1 MKIRLGKKTV
11 NDLESWFSDYVGAFR
26 YQCKELQQN
35 INLKIEHTGRVK
47 KEIISI
53 GTQLGLDKNELN
65 LAEIIALF
73 HDLGRFEQY
82 DRYKTFS
89 DRKSE
94 DHAELGIRILKKYNV
109 LDSLDDTLKEIVF
122 CSVKNHNKA
131 FVPENETDGCLFYSR
146 LVRDADKL
154 DIYRVVTSYY
164 LRNDLQHNSVLE
176 LGLPDTPGIS
186 KEIYDMLLAGTIV
199 DSKYVK
205 NLNDMK
211 LLQAGWI
218 YDLNFRPTVEFI
230 KERGYIELLRK
241 ALPDTNEIKNI
252 FDSINLHIQKSYN

>member
-11 NDLESWFSDYVGAFR
+11 NDLESWFSDYVSAFR

-154 DIYRVVTSYY
+154 DIYRVVKIG
-164 LRNDLQHNSVLE
+164 RAHV
-176 LGLPDTPGIS
+176 
-186 KEIYDMLLAGTIV
+186 
-199 DSKYVK
+199 
-205 NLNDMK
+205 
-211 LLQAGWI
+211 
-218 YDLNFRPTVEFI
+218 
-230 KERGYIELLRK
+230 
-241 ALPDTNEIKNI
+241 
-252 FDSINLHIQKSYN
+252 

>member
-1 MKIRLGKKTV
+1 
-11 NDLESWFSDYVGAFR
+11 
-26 YQCKELQQN
+26 
-35 INLKIEHTGRVK
+35 
-47 KEIISI
+47 
-53 GTQLGLDKNELN
+53 
-65 LAEIIALF
+65 
-73 HDLGRFEQY
+73 
-82 DRYKTFS
+82 
-89 DRKSE
+89 
-94 DHAELGIRILKKYNV
+94 
-109 LDSLDDTLKEIVF
+109 
-122 CSVKNHNKA
+122 VKNHNKA

>member
-1 MKIRLGKKTV
+1 MKFRLENKTV
-11 NDLESWFSDYVGAFR
+11 NDLESWFSDYVSAFR
-26 YQCKELQQN
+26 YRRKELQQN

-94 DHAELGIRILKKYNV
+94 DHAELGIRILKQNDV
-109 LDSLDDTLKEIVF
+109 LKELDDAIKEIVF

-131 FVPENETDGCLFYSR
+131 SLPENETDACLFYSR

-164 LRNDLQHNSVLE
+164 LRNDLQHNSALE

-186 KEIYDMLLAGTIV
+186 KEIYEMLMAGNIV
-199 DSKYVK
+199 DSGYVK

-218 YDLNFRPTVEFI
+218 YDLNFRPTLEFV
-230 KERGYIELLRK
+230 KERRYIELLRE
-241 ALPDTNEIKNI
+241 ALPDTSEIRNI
-252 FDSINLHIQKSYN
+252 FDSINIHIRESHN